1 MIKGNQDMSLR
12 FPMAM
17 YFFAFYNGNQQGK
30 AAYALALVSNVDRVK
45 LRLRTAATKDLLFTP
60 EVI

>member
-45 LRLRTAATKDLLFTP
+45 LRLRTAANNGP
-60 EVI
+60 IVHPQMI